1 MLQDWSNTTSNA
13 PKNGKWFFILIGPSI
28 WELMVKTQKVL
39 SFSERIFSEL
49 TDGPFQLTDDPFD
62 LTDAFFCLKKDL

>member
-1 MLQDWSNTTSNA
+1 
-13 PKNGKWFFILIGPSI
+13 
-28 WELMVKTQKVL
+28 MVKTQKVL